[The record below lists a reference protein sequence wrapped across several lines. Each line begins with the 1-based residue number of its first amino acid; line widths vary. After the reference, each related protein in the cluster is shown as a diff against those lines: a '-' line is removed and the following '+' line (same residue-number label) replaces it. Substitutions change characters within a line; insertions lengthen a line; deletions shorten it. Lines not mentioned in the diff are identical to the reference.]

1 MARITRTPF
10 LYRHGDS
17 NLEGIL
23 ARDESLPSLLPGVLL
38 IHEFTGLTAPMLA
51 HAERLAA
58 EGYIVLAAD
67 MYGQGILPA
76 DAAEASRISRIYR
89 NDRRLMRERAT
100 AGLRALAGF
109 EGIRKDS
116 LAVLGFSFGG
126 CAALELARSG
136 AELAAACSVYGYLNT
151 PFPAV
156 PGDVRCPV
164 LALHGAQDK
173 VVPMAEVAPFVEEMR
188 DANVRCRMVIYT
200 DAGHGFCNPT
210 VQTDAR
216 TGSFYDPDI
225 AERAWKDVLDFLRV
239 AMPSTT
245 PD

>member
-1 MARITRTPF
+1 MMNITRTPF
-10 LYRHGDS
+10 PYRHGDAD
-17 NLEGIL
+17 LYGIL
-23 ARDESLPSLLPGVLL
+23 VRNESLSLPRPGILL

-67 MYGQGILPA
+67 MYGRGILPA
-76 DAAEASRISRIYR
+76 DASEASRISRIYR
-89 NDRRLMRERAT
+89 DDRKFMRERAA
-100 AGLRALAGF
+100 AGLRALAAV
-109 EGIRKDS
+109 EGVDGSAI
-116 LAVLGFSFGG
+116 AVLGFSFGG
-126 CAALELARSG
+126 CVALELARSG

-151 PFPAV
+151 PFPAA

-164 LALHGAQDK
+164 LALHGALDK

-188 DANVRCRMVIYT
+188 DADVQCRMVIYT

-216 TGSFYDPDI
+216 SGSFYDPKI

-239 AMPSTT
+239 ALLSSHA
-245 PD
+245 